1 MNSGNYDVIIIGG
14 GIMGSST
21 AYHLMKADKRMKVI
35 VIERDFSYEK
45 ASTALSM
52 VNARIQFSLKEN
64 VEISQYAFKVLE
76 NFEEEMAVDGVKPAI
91 FYRKEGNL
99 FLYDEKSEAS
109 ARKAFNMQKEL
120 GCAVE
125 WWSPEKIKEKYPIYT
140 NLEGIVA
147 GTFGSEDG
155 HFDAYSVLMGYKA
168 KAKSLGAEFIQD
180 EVVELITDKGAIQ
193 KNSAE
198 DASSQS
204 LNQTETNNIRKIIGT
219 QSSIQG
225 VKTASGQIFYSSSV
239 VNCAGAW
246 AAEVAATAGIKIP
259 VAPVKRQVFAV
270 EPEFKLTYPLP
281 LTILPSG
288 FYFRTETGGLLLLG
302 KSLPEDP
309 TGFDFSWEQERFEL
323 LWGELYEF
331 APVFESL
338 KLVKGWAGLY
348 AMSLLDANAI
358 IGEWSELKGF
368 YLANGFSGHGLQQ
381 GPAVG
386 RYIAELITKVDH
398 ALDLSIFSPERVLLN
413 KPIFEDGIV

>member
-1 MNSGNYDVIIIGG
+1 MTSRNYDVIIIGG

-21 AYHLMKADKRMKVI
+21 AYHLMKADKKIKVA
-35 VIERDFSYEK
+35 VVERDLSYEK

-64 VEISQYAFKVLE
+64 VQISQYAFKVLE
-76 NFEEEMAVDGVKPAI
+76 NFEEEMEVDGVKPAI
-91 FYRKEGNL
+91 FYRREGNL
-99 FLYDEKSEAS
+99 FLYDETAEPS
-109 ARKAFNMQKEL
+109 ARKAFAMQKEL
-120 GCAVE
+120 GCAIE
-125 WWSPEKIKEKYPIYT
+125 WWSPEKIKERYPIYT
-140 NLEGIVA
+140 NLDGIVG
-147 GTFGSEDG
+147 GTFGPEDG

-180 EVVELITDKGAIQ
+180 EVVELITDRGTIESVKEKTAGTKEVVQDIKQ
-193 KNSAE
+193 
-198 DASSQS
+198 AS
-204 LNQTETNNIRKIIGT
+204 
-219 QSSIQG
+219 SSIQG
-225 VKTASGQIFYSSSV
+225 VKIASGLTLNSSKV
-239 VNCAGAW
+239 INCAGAW
-246 AAEVAATAGIKIP
+246 AARVAATAGIKLP
-259 VAPVKRQVFAV
+259 VEPVKRQVFAV
-270 EPEFKLTYPLP
+270 EPEFKVPYPLP

-302 KSLPEDP
+302 KSMKEDP
-309 TGFDFSWEQERFEL
+309 VGFDFSWNQERFEL

-348 AMSLLDANAI
+348 AMSTLDANAI
-358 IGEWSELKGF
+358 LGEWPELKGF

-386 RYIAELITKVDH
+386 RYMTELITKSDH
-398 ALDLSIFSPERVLLN
+398 QLDLSIFSPERVLFN

>member
-1 MNSGNYDVIIIGG
+1 MNSSTNYDVIIIGG
-14 GIMGSST
+14 GIMGAST
-21 AYHLMKADKRMKVI
+21 AYNLMKAEPSMKVI
-35 VIERDFSYEK
+35 VIEKDLSYEK
-45 ASTALSM
+45 ASTPLSM

-64 VEISQYAFKVLE
+64 VQISQYAFKILE

-91 FYRKEGNL
+91 FYRREGNL
-99 FLYDEKSEAS
+99 FLYNEKAEPA
-109 ARKAFNMQKEL
+109 ARRAFNMQKEL

-125 WWSPEKIKEKYPIYT
+125 WWSPEQIRERYPIYS
-140 NLEGIVA
+140 NLDGIVA
-147 GTFGSEDG
+147 GTFGPEDG

-168 KAKSLGAEFIQD
+168 KAKSLGAEVIED
-180 EVVELITDKGAIQ
+180 EVVELITEKGVI
-193 KNSAE
+193 K
-198 DASSQS
+198 
-204 LNQTETNNIRKIIGT
+204 
-219 QSSIQG
+219 G
-225 VKTASGQIFYSSSV
+225 VKTASGNTFNSSKV

-246 AAEVAATAGIKIP
+246 AAKVAATAGVKLP
-259 VAPVKRQVFAV
+259 VDPTKRQVFAV
-270 EPEFKLTYPLP
+270 EPEFKPSYPLP

-309 TGFDFSWEQERFEL
+309 VGFDFSWEQERFEM
-323 LWGELYEF
+323 LWEELYEF

-348 AMSLLDANAI
+348 AMNTLDANAI
-358 IGEWSELKGF
+358 LGEWPEIRGF

-386 RYIAELITKVDH
+386 RYITELITNREH
-398 ALDLSIFSPERVLLN
+398 QLDLSIFSPERVLFN

>member
-1 MNSGNYDVIIIGG
+1 MTGTNYDVIIIGG

-21 AYHLMKADKRMKVI
+21 AYHLMKSEQSKGKSPANGMNVV

-64 VEISQYAFKVLE
+64 VQISQYAFKVLE
-76 NFEEEMAVDGVKPAI
+76 NFEQEMEVDGVKPAI
-91 FYRKEGNL
+91 FYRREGNL
-99 FLYDEKSEAS
+99 FLYDEKAEPA
-109 ARKAFNMQKEL
+109 ARKAFNMQQEL

-125 WWSPEKIKEKYPIYT
+125 WWNPEQIKKKYPIYT
-140 NLEGIVA
+140 NLDGIIG

-168 KAKSLGAEFIQD
+168 KAKSLGAEFLQD
-180 EVVELITDKGAIQ
+180 EVVELITDKG
-193 KNSAE
+193 
-198 DASSQS
+198 
-204 LNQTETNNIRKIIGT
+204 T
-219 QSSIQG
+219 IQG
-225 VKTASGQIFYSSSV
+225 VKTASGQTLYSPCV

-246 AAEVAATAGIKIP
+246 AAKVAETAG
-259 VAPVKRQVFAV
+259 VKLPIDPTRRQVFAV
-270 EPEFKLTYPLP
+270 EPEFKPPYPLP

-302 KSLPEDP
+302 KSMAEDP
-309 TGFDFSWEQERFEL
+309 IGFDFSWEQERFEL

-338 KLVKGWAGLY
+338 KLVKGWSGLY
-348 AMSLLDANAI
+348 AMNPLDSNAI
-358 IGEWSELKGF
+358 IGEWPEIKGF

-386 RYIAELITKVDH
+386 RYMAELIRKTEHV
-398 ALDLSIFSPERVLLN
+398 LDLSIFSPERVLFN
-413 KPIFEDGIV
+413 KPIFEICI